1 LGSINLVT
9 REINFRI
16 VYWGPALSGKTT
28 NLLFIYN
35 KIAAESKGTLVT
47 LPTTTERTLFFDF
60 FPMEL
65 GEIQGFRTRFH
76 LYTVPG
82 QDYYRA
88 SRKLIVNG
96 VDGLVFVADSQK
108 SMNGD
113 NLASLR
119 DLEDTLGKQGLTL
132 EATPTVF
139 QYNKRDLAEVRELD
153 VMESELNG
161 WAKPSFPAV
170 ATTGE
175 NVIKTLRTVCR
186 MVVENLEHKD

>member
-1 LGSINLVT
+1 M
-9 REINFRI
+9 
-16 VYWGPALSGKTT
+16 YWGPALSGKTT
-28 NLLFIYN
+28 NLLFMYN

-96 VDGLVFVADSQK
+96 VDGLVFVADSK
-108 SMNGD
+108 ASMNGD
-113 NLASLR
+113 NVNSLR
-119 DLEDTLGKQGLTL
+119 DLEDTLQKQGLAL
-132 EATPTVF
+132 ESVPTVF
-139 QYNKRDLAEVRELD
+139 QYNKRDLEEIRELE
-153 VMESELNG
+153 VMEAELNN
-161 WAKPSFPAV
+161 WAKPSYPAV

-175 NVIKTLRTVCR
+175 GVNKTLRTVCQ
-186 MVVENLEHKD
+186 MVVENLEHH

>member
-113 NLASLR
+113 NVTSLR
-119 DLEDTLGKQGLTL
+119 DLEDTLGNQGLTL
-132 EATPTVF
+132 QGTPTVF
-139 QYNKRDLAEVRELD
+139 QYNKRDLEEVRELD
-153 VMESELNG
+153 VMEDELNN

-175 NVIKTLRTVCR
+175 GVNKTLRTVCR
-186 MVVENLEHKD
+186 MVVQNLEHK

>member
-1 LGSINLVT
+1 LGSINLAT

-35 KIAAESKGTLVT
+35 KIAAESKGKLVT

-113 NLASLR
+113 NVASLQ
-119 DLEDTLGKQGLTL
+119 DLEDTLGV
-132 EATPTVF
+132 PTVY
-139 QYNKRDLAEVRELD
+139 QYNKRDLEDIRELD
-153 VMESELNG
+153 VMEDELNH
-161 WAKPSFPAV
+161 WAKPSYPAV

-175 NVIKTLRTVCR
+175 GVTKTLRTVCR
-186 MVVENLEHKD
+186 MVVQNLQH

>member
-1 LGSINLVT
+1 MGRINLVT

-28 NLLFIYN
+28 NLLFMYN

-96 VDGLVFVADSQK
+96 VDGLVFVADSQA

-113 NLASLR
+113 NVTSLR
-119 DLEDTLGKQGLTL
+119 DLEDTLEKQGLAL
-132 EATPTVF
+132 ESVPTVF
-139 QYNKRDLAEVRELD
+139 QYNKRDLEEIRELE
-153 VMESELNG
+153 VMEAELNN
-161 WAKPSFPAV
+161 WAKPSYPAV
-170 ATTGE
+170 ATTGDG
-175 NVIKTLRTVCR
+175 VVKTLRTVCQ
-186 MVVENLEHKD
+186 MVVENLEHH